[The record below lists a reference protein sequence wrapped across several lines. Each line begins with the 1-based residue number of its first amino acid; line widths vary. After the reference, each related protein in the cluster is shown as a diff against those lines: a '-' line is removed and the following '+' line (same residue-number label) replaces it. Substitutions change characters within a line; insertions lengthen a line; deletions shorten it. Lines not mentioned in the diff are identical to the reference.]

1 MYMRSRSWVSLEIIF
16 MTCYASLLG
25 KFLVWGH
32 CLHLQGWVSES
43 AWCSKLETSW
53 ELFMS
58 GIFWM
63 LFAVQGTSFPA
74 KLLDGVQKV
83 TFFICSFCNSCFGK
97 TTRKCSSRLRIWS
110 IADSVCILDASRRET
125 DVDLEFFMNG
135 FSMESNNMAINKV
148 V

>member
-25 KFLVWGH
+25 QFLVWGH

-43 AWCSKLETSW
+43 AWCSKLGTSW

-74 KLLDGVQKV
+74 KLLDGVCNKLHKV
-83 TFFICSFCNSCFGK
+83 TFFICSFCNSGFGK
-97 TTRKCSSRLRIWS
+97 TTRKCSSRLRIRS
-110 IADSVCILDASRRET
+110 IAFVTLLGNPVTVTVFASWT
-125 DVDLEFFMNG
+125 PLGGKQMSTWN
-135 FSMESNNMAINKV
+135 
-148 V
+148 